1 MRLAGIHMINAPSLA
16 NQLMMFLKPL
26 MHKDLYSL
34 VRFRIFLKTKNYIR
48 EMSKYFVYVQ
58 INIHPSSDMDRVYK
72 SIPKEYFASDLGGK
86 SPSLETLNG
95 KYR

>member
-1 MRLAGIHMINAPSLA
+1 
-16 NQLMMFLKPL
+16 
-26 MHKDLYSL
+26 
-34 VRFRIFLKTKNYIR
+34 
-48 EMSKYFVYVQ
+48 MSKYFVYVQ